1 VYNAFISYS
10 HSADDKFAP
19 SLQDALQKFAKPWY
33 KKRNLEIFRDESS
46 LSASPHLW
54 DNITQALD
62 QSAYLVLLASQESE
76 QSKWVNREVEYW
88 LAHKSIDNI
97 LIALTDG
104 HMEWD
109 DKTNGFLDA
118 AHNSL
123 PPVLDGKFDS
133 PPFYIDLRHSKTQ
146 EDLSLA
152 NPIFK
157 KEVLK
162 LAAKLHGVHPND
174 LASTEVTVHR
184 KMIFVRN
191 AVAGALAVLLVA
203 SVYAAFIATKE
214 SRNAIEQQALAVHQR
229 DTARGNFVISE
240 AKSMLTKDPTLA
252 LRMTEAA
259 MTYYK
264 GDAINRAADEIY
276 ENNFFY
282 KTLLSPDSSKP
293 SRIFTKFIFSRNG
306 EYVLSGLANNAMILW
321 HRNGDKLDS
330 VQYFVGHTARLRRAD
345 FSADGKWV
353 VTGSDDKTARIWDIA
368 TGTLVRTISAGGP
381 VTNVEFQPHGEFL
394 ATRFEG
400 SAESADG
407 SQVTLWYAQ
416 TGARFFDIPI
426 SGAIGMVFSPDGKTL
441 LTHHSNEGSYLWN
454 ISNRPA
460 SVKKASRLT
469 SNWDDGE
476 PITAAFSQDGTKVA
490 IGYYQQVVRIYNLK
504 GESLSTQVQNKGI
517 SKIIFPP
524 SDSGD
529 PYSGNLENGL
539 SGSFITGTY
548 DGIVTLWNYHGDD
561 RKNIKTR
568 LEWGLKSLID
578 EKHWVTDIVQLNTMD
593 IMAAY
598 SDGHVRLW
606 DIQKNSDSSWQ
617 GYVAGNRLD
626 TLPASIRKVIFNE

>member
-1 VYNAFISYS
+1 MYNAFISYS

-62 QSAYLVLLASQESE
+62 QSEYLVLLASQESE

-118 AHNSL
+118 GHNSL

-133 PPFYIDLRHSKTQ
+133 PPFYIDLRQSKTQ

-174 LASTEVTVHR
+174 LASTELTVHR
-184 KMIFVRN
+184 RMIIVRN
-191 AVAGALAVLLVA
+191 AVAGALALLLVA
-203 SVYAAFIATKE
+203 SVVEAVRANLASAE
-214 SRNAIEQQALAVHQR
+214 AIRQQEVAVHQR

-240 AKSMLTKDPTLA
+240 AKSMLAKDPTLA

-276 ENNFFY
+276 ANNFFY

-330 VQYFVGHTARLRRAD
+330 LQYFVGHTARLRRAD
-345 FSADGKWV
+345 FSADGKWL

-368 TGTLVRTISAGGP
+368 TGALVRTISVGGP

-416 TGARFFDIPI
+416 TGERFFDIPI

-441 LTHHSNEGSYLWN
+441 LTHHSNEGSYLWH
-454 ISNRPA
+454 ISNHPA

-524 SDSGD
+524 SESGD

-548 DGIVTLWNYHGDD
+548 DGIVTFWNYHGDD

-578 EKHWVTDIVQLNTMD
+578 EKHWVTDIVQLNTTD

-626 TLPASIRKVIFNE
+626 TLPTSIRKVIIQ